1 MREIVQS
8 GFSELESVS
17 KKKQTRRHRLLS
29 EIGAVTPWVELERA
43 VTPA

>member
-17 KKKQTRRHRLLS
+17 KKNQMRWHRFLS

>member
-8 GFSELESVS
+8 GFSGLELLS
-17 KKKQTRRHRLLS
+17 KKKQTRWHRFLS

>member
-1 MREIVQS
+1 VREIVQS

-17 KKKQTRRHRLLS
+17 KKKLTRRHWFLS
-29 EIGAVTPWVELERA
+29 EIGAVTPWVELGRA